1 MPKLKHFVIAETIVI
16 IVLLGVII
24 KMLSPWVERGVSM
37 AGEKKL
43 LSSRSHVRNFLKV
56 DSLRIKSGQVKSL

>member
-43 LSSRSHVRNFLKV
+43 LSSRSH
-56 DSLRIKSGQVKSL
+56 